1 MLPDQT
7 PEARSEAPPQ
17 GRGASLAERVRERW
31 KTPVAT
37 EETRDRPAAHARSPW
52 REDLPSPRCVRDDY
66 RAGAAH
72 YGNGAK
78 VAALIYWAVSAIP
91 LAVNMLTA
99 AGHIASQRPGRF
111 WGAALAV
118 AIFVVCLLAFS

>member
-1 MLPDQT
+1 
-7 PEARSEAPPQ
+7 
-17 GRGASLAERVRERW
+17 
-31 KTPVAT
+31 
-37 EETRDRPAAHARSPW
+37 
-52 REDLPSPRCVRDDY
+52 VRDDY